1 MIEQLK
7 QQITKANDAYRLG
20 QPIISD
26 AKYDQLVEEL
36 SLLSPDD
43 ELLTKVGVEIADET
57 RKSRLPIEMA
67 SMNKIKSMEDIDNWT
82 RLKGINQNELVI
94 MTPKFD
100 GLSLC
105 VEEGENEAWTRG
117 NGVFGQKS
125 DEHYKLIQNHLY
137 EDGFTDE
144 LTDPFAPIEFKY
156 TYGEVMI
163 PKQVFIDKFSAD
175 FANPRNLVAGLLNS
189 KTVSDSLKD
198 CQYVKYGGIP
208 SKAFNPKTKQE
219 ILDTLNDGQRNKVNY
234 HVCKISE
241 LTEEMIIS
249 LFHKWSVDFEI
260 DGIIIEINDL
270 TLQNKLGRET
280 SSNNPVWARA
290 FKHPSFEQ
298 SAETDVIGISWNI
311 SKQGL
316 LKPILH
322 ITPVKLDGV
331 TVSNVTGNNARF
343 VKDLGLGVGAKV
355 VVKRSGM
362 VIPIIVDVITPVE
375 FVQPTIEGV
384 EVDWN
389 EAGIELITLTE
400 TDDQKL
406 KKIVAFFEILEADNV
421 SEGVITQLWDAGYKT
436 IKDVLTLTT
445 SDLEKIDRFG
455 KRKADIVYKSIQ
467 KSVSNVQLSKLQ
479 HATGIFKNMGS
490 KKLAL
495 LEHFIEKPTIDKL
508 LEIEGIGDV
517 LASEYVDSY
526 DDFFDFIK
534 GLPITII
541 EKVESVKVSNDLEG
555 MSFIFTGV
563 RRPDLVKIIE
573 SRGGKECS
581 SVSKNTTHLVCVDKS
596 SSSSKMK
603 KAIDLGIQI
612 LDVKDLENL
621 LKSIQDEVYS
631 RKVFL

>member
-7 QQITKANDAYRLG
+7 EQIIKANNAYRLG

-26 AKYDQLVEEL
+26 TKYDQLVEEL
-36 SLLSPDD
+36 SLLSPHD

-57 RKSRLPIEMA
+57 RKGRLPIEMA
-67 SMNKIKSMEDIDNWT
+67 SMNKIKSMNDVDDWS
-82 RLKGINQNELVI
+82 RLKGISKKEMVI
-94 MTPKFD
+94 ITPKYD

-105 VEEGENEAWTRG
+105 VNETTSEAWTRG
-117 NGVFGQKS
+117 DGEFGQKS
-125 DEHYKLIQNHLY
+125 NEHYSLIQNHLNL
-137 EDGFTDE
+137 EKDSFR
-144 LTDPFAPIEFKY
+144 F

-163 PKQVFIDKFSAD
+163 PKQVFIDKYSVD

-189 KTVSDSLKD
+189 KTVSNSLKD
-198 CQYVKYGGIP
+198 CQYIKYGAICNTI
-208 SKAFNPKTKQE
+208 FDTKQE
-219 ILDTLNDGQRNKVNY
+219 VLNELNKGQKNKVQY
-234 HVCKISE
+234 YICELGDLSE
-241 LTEEMIIS
+241 GLLIE
-249 LFHKWSVDFEI
+249 LFHKFSTEFEI
-260 DGIIIEINDL
+260 DGLIIELNDL
-270 TLQNKLGRET
+270 SLQNKLGRET
-280 SSNNPVWARA
+280 SSNNPIWARA

-343 VKDLGLGVGAKV
+343 VKDLGLGIGAKV

-362 VIPIIVDVITPVE
+362 VIPIIADVITPVE

-400 TDDQKL
+400 TEDQKL

-421 SEGVITQLWDAGYKT
+421 SEGVITQLWEAGYKT
-436 IKDVLTLTT
+436 IKDILTLKT

-479 HATGIFKNMGS
+479 HATGIFKGLGS
-490 KKLAL
+490 KKLVL
-495 LEHFIEKPTIDKL
+495 LEDFKTKPSVDQVMS
-508 LEIEGIGDV
+508 IEGFAEVSAKSYI
-517 LASEYVDSY
+517 ESY
-526 DDFFDFIK
+526 DIFFDFIK
-534 GLPITII
+534 DLPVTIV
-541 EKVESVKVSNDLEG
+541 EKVESVKVGTDLEG
-555 MSFIFTGV
+555 KSFVFTGV
-563 RRPDLVKIIE
+563 RRPDLESDIE
-573 SRGGKECS
+573 SRGGKIGS
-581 SVSKNTTHLVCVDKS
+581 GVSKTTTHLVMKAIGS
-596 SSSSKMK
+596 GSSKEK
-603 KAIDLGIQI
+603 KAIDLGVEVITVEQ
-612 LDVKDLENL
+612 LEKML
-621 LKSIQDEVYS
+621 S
-631 RKVFL
+631 

>member
-7 QQITKANDAYRLG
+7 EQIVKANEAYRAG
-20 QPIISD
+20 KPIISD

-36 SLLSPDD
+36 SLLSPND
-43 ELLTKVGVEIADET
+43 ELLTKVGHVVVDET

-67 SMNKIKSMEDIDNWT
+67 SMNKIKSMDDINDWC
-82 RLKGINQNELVI
+82 RLKGISKSEEVI
-94 MTPKFD
+94 ITPKFD

-105 VEEGENEAWTRG
+105 VDEKTNEAWTRG
-117 NGVFGQKS
+117 DGEFGQKS
-125 DEHYKLIQNHLY
+125 DEHYKLIQNHLNL
-137 EDGFTDE
+137 DE
-144 LTDPFAPIEFKY
+144 YSFIY

-198 CQYVKYGGIP
+198 CQYIKYGAFTNKNFDTKEEIINELNVGQV
-208 SKAFNPKTKQE
+208 SKVE
-219 ILDTLNDGQRNKVNY
+219 Y
-234 HVCKISE
+234 HICKISD
-241 LTEEMIIS
+241 LTEDLLIG
-249 LFHKWSVDFEI
+249 LFQKFSTEYEI
-260 DGIIIEINDL
+260 DGLIIEINDL
-270 TLQNKLGRET
+270 TLQDNLGRET

-298 SAETDVIGISWNI
+298 SAETDIIGISWNI

-322 ITPVKLDGV
+322 INPVKLDGV

-362 VIPIIVDVITPVE
+362 VIPIIADVITQVE

-389 EAGIELITLTE
+389 ENGIELITLTE
-400 TDDQKL
+400 TDDQRL

-436 IKDVLTLTT
+436 IKDLLNLTT

-455 KRKADIVYKSIQ
+455 KRKAQIVYNSIQ
-467 KSVSNVQLSKLQ
+467 KSVSGVQLSKLQ
-479 HATGIFKNMGS
+479 HATGIFKGLGS
-490 KKLAL
+490 KKLVL
-495 LEHFIEKPTIDKL
+495 LEDFTTKPTVDKVMT
-508 LEIEGIGDV
+508 IEGFAEVSAKSYI
-517 LASEYVDSY
+517 ESY
-526 DDFFDFIK
+526 DIFFDFIK
-534 GLPITII
+534 DLPVTIT
-541 EKVESVKVSNDLEG
+541 EKVETVKVGTDLEG
-555 MSFIFTGV
+555 KSFVFTGV
-563 RRPDLVKIIE
+563 RRKDLEEVIE
-573 SRGGKECS
+573 SRGGKIGG
-581 SVSKNTTHLVCVDKS
+581 SVSKTTTHLVMKVVGS
-596 SSSSKMK
+596 GSSKEK
-603 KAIDLGIQI
+603 KAIELGVEVITVEQ
-612 LDVKDLENL
+612 LEKL
-621 LKSIQDEVYS
+621 LN
-631 RKVFL
+631 